1 MKNSCKYDTGRTD
14 SAPFLWMELPLT
26 PYENALE
33 IQRKIVAAKKE
44 KQLKSDAVLVLEHPP
59 VFTLGRNR
67 GRENL
72 MVSEEFLAERGIQV
86 FQTERGGNITFHGP
100 GQVVVYPILDMNT
113 GRMGIREYVEGLE
126 KIMSLTVREW
136 GIAANGDAQN
146 RGLWIGNRKLGSIG
160 VAVKHGICFHG
171 LALNVNMDLEPF
183 TWINPCGLCH
193 IQMSTMEKES
203 GKKISMA
210 DVRAVLK
217 KYMAELLQK
226 QAVNADLEDI
236 L

>member
-1 MKNSCKYDTGRTD
+1 MNSCTD
-14 SAPFLWMELPLT
+14 ASETFLWMELPLT
-26 PYENALE
+26 PYEAALE
-33 IQRKIVAAKKE
+33 MQRQIVAAKKE
-44 KQLKSDAVLVLEHPP
+44 KRLKSDAVLVLEHPP

-72 MVSEEFLAERGIQV
+72 MVSEEFLSEKGIQV

-100 GQVVVYPILDMNT
+100 GQLVVYPILDMNT

-126 KIMSLTVREW
+126 EIMSLTVKEW
-136 GIAANGDAQN
+136 GIDAHGDAQN

-160 VAVKHGICFHG
+160 VAVKNSICFHG
-171 LALNVNMDLEPF
+171 LSLNVNMDLRPF

-193 IQMSTMEKES
+193 IQMSSMEKES

-210 DVRAVLK
+210 EVRTVLK
-217 KYMAELLQK
+217 KHMAGFLQK
-226 QAVNADLEDI
+226 QAVDADFQHI
-236 L
+236 F